1 MGLFD
6 GIQDMLSGAGEQFGN
21 PLEDISDQV
30 TEITDQAQ
38 DLRDGILPGEEENQ

>member
-6 GIQDMLSGAGEQFGN
+6 GIQDMINGAGEQLGT

-38 DLRDGILPGEEENQ
+38 GLKDGILPGEEEN